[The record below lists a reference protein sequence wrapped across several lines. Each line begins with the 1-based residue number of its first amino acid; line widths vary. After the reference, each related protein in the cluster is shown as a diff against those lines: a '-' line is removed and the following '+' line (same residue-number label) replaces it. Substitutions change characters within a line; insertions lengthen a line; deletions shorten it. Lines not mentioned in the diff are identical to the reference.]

1 MKIREGYMIK
11 EISTYINI
19 LALII
24 LLGGV
29 FACARHIDEEVTL
42 LKASRI
48 RLSLLHILEIDC
60 TRRIPPS

>member
-24 LLGGV
+24 LLAGV

-42 LKASRI
+42 LKTSRS

-60 TRRIPPS
+60 TRRIPTS